1 MELNDYQEEAKK
13 TAIYPHAGQN
23 IIYPVLGLCGEAGE
37 VAEKIKKAIRDE
49 GGAISNEK
57 KEELKKEVSDV
68 LWYVAIIAMELGAT
82 LNEIADINI
91 EKLKSRKERGYLG
104 GNGDNR

>member
-49 GGAISNEK
+49 GGAISLERASALK
-57 KEELKKEVSDV
+57 YELGDV
-68 LWYVAIIAMELGAT
+68 LWYVAIIANELGVT
-82 LNEIADINI
+82 LDDVADANI
-91 EKLKSRKERGYLG
+91 EKLASRKNRDKISGS
-104 GNGDNR
+104 GDNR

>member
-1 MELNDYQEEAKK
+1 M
-13 TAIYPHAGQN
+13 
-23 IIYPVLGLCGEAGE
+23 
-37 VAEKIKKAIRDE
+37 
-49 GGAISNEK
+49 ISNEK

-91 EKLKSRKERGYLG
+91 EKLKSRKERGCLG